1 MRDDTPHNPPS
12 RPLNPD
18 DPKYQWQQE
27 QLARDAAAE
36 KQKIKDERA
45 RERRSRSALRK
56 LQKAKADLEKLGEI
70 TEWEEEFA
78 GSVEERLEK
87 FGSAFVDPMKG
98 APSDA
103 LSRLQKQVLSQ
114 MRKKARDKGRQS
126 PDSDNKDADS
136 KGGGNKYEKRGGFK
150 PRSSFKNKTGFT
162 PRVRQIED
170 EMFDEE
176 PPTPPPIKGRPV
188 FRVIKG
194 GKD

>member
-1 MRDDTPHNPPS
+1 MSDDTPI
-12 RPLNPD
+12 NPD

-27 QLARDAAAE
+27 QLARDTAQE

-45 RERRSRSALRK
+45 RERRARSALRK

-70 TEWEEEFA
+70 TEWEEEFS

-87 FGSAFVDPMKG
+87 FGSAFVDPQKG

-114 MRKKARDKGRQS
+114 MRKKARDKGKQA
-126 PDSDNKDADS
+126 PEGNDKPWEKKNTQKKD
-136 KGGGNKYEKRGGFK
+136 GFK
-150 PRSSFKNKTGFT
+150 PRSSFKNKTGFK
-162 PRVRQIED
+162 PRVRHIED
-170 EMFDEE
+170 DMYDDPE
-176 PPTPPPIKGRPV
+176 PPARPPKGKPS

-194 GKD
+194 GKED